1 MENFGIKN
9 PERVTQCSATQCLYN
24 KNEYCT
30 ASLILHDERGICKIF
45 MPRDKFE
52 KMKEDLKRFNEGED
66 NTRTKCETCT
76 SHDSN
81 YISGCAK
88 KNGCQYERK

>member
-24 KNEYCT
+24 KDEYCT
-30 ASLILHDERGICKIF
+30 ASIILHDERGICRIF

-52 KMKEDLKRFNEGED
+52 KMMEDLKRFNEREKD
-66 NTRTKCETCT
+66 NGSKEHN
-76 SHDSN
+76 S
-81 YISGCAK
+81 K
-88 KNGCQYERK
+88 M

>member
-24 KNEYCT
+24 KDEYCT
-30 ASLILHDERGICKIF
+30 ASLILHDERGICRMF

-52 KMKEDLKRFNEGED
+52 KIMEDLKRLNEREEIE
-66 NTRTKCETCT
+66 K
-76 SHDSN
+76 
-81 YISGCAK
+81 
-88 KNGCQYERK
+88 